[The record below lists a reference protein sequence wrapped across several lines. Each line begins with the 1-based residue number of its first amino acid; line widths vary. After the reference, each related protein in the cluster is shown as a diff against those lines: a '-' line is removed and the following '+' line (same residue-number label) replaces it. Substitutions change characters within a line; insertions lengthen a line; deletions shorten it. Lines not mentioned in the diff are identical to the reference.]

1 MDHSKFAPFFESY
14 QKWTVKLAQASSL
27 LFFYGI
33 LASMAAANIGMALT
47 VFFWLI
53 SGIWIRRFHLV
64 RASPIFWPILALI
77 VIIII
82 SSTYS
87 IAPDAYANRYY
98 LVYGK
103 FLFIWVLI
111 MIHQDERWLNAIL
124 GVMFVGITA
133 VILHTYAD
141 VYQQAP
147 WKAGA
152 VGTLVIHSTLYDY
165 IAQGIMSA
173 CAVTVAWVTIFFV
186 KSKWIKLVAAI
197 FLILLTFSVFF
208 LLPSRIGQL
217 TLVVSLLATSAVIFK
232 RSTFIVLSLIL
243 MAMVVG
249 VVLISPVALPKAQL
263 IITESTAYLQS
274 GVDNTSVGARLSMWS
289 NSLKFI
295 ADAPLLGHGLGSYRF
310 LSEAIYT
317 DPALCA
323 VTCIHPHN
331 QLLFFMVEH
340 GILGLILF
348 LIIARSL
355 LFIPLYWRD
364 QNKFIFAIFI
374 GFLSVFLIDSF
385 INSPLWISSLR
396 NFYIGIFSVIFI
408 FHSIHTQ
415 KNPIQT

>member
-1 MDHSKFAPFFESY
+1 
-14 QKWTVKLAQASSL
+14 
-27 LFFYGI
+27 
-33 LASMAAANIGMALT
+33 MAAANIGMALT

-77 VIIII
+77 VIIVI

-111 MIHQDERWLNAIL
+111 MIHQDDGWLNAIF
-124 GVMFVGITA
+124 GVMIAGITA

-147 WKAGA
+147 WKVGAAGA
-152 VGTLVIHSTLYDY
+152 VVIHHTFYDY

-173 CAVTVAWVTIFFV
+173 CAVTVAWATIFFA
-186 KSKWIKLVAAI
+186 KAKWIKLIAAI
-197 FLILLTFSVFF
+197 FFLLLTFSVFF
-208 LLPSRIGQL
+208 LLPSRTGQL
-217 TLVVSLLATSAVIFK
+217 ALVVSLLVTSAAMFK
-232 RSTFIVLSLIL
+232 RSNFIILSLIL
-243 MAMVVG
+243 MGILVG
-249 VVLISPVALPKAQL
+249 VTLLSPIVLPKAQL
-263 IITESTAYLQS
+263 IITETIAYLQS
-274 GVDNTSVGARLSMWS
+274 GTENTSVGARLSMWS

-295 ADAPLLGHGLGSYRF
+295 ADAPLFGHGLGSYRF
-310 LSEAIYT
+310 FSEAIYT

-323 VTCIHPHN
+323 ITCVHPHN

-348 LIIARSL
+348 LIIGRSL
-355 LFIPLYWRD
+355 LFVPLYWRD
-364 QNKFIFAIFI
+364 ENKFIFAIFI
-374 GFLSVFLIDSF
+374 GFLSVLLIDSF

-408 FHSIHTQ
+408 FHSIHTRKTQ
-415 KNPIQT
+415 FKHEKNSVLEA